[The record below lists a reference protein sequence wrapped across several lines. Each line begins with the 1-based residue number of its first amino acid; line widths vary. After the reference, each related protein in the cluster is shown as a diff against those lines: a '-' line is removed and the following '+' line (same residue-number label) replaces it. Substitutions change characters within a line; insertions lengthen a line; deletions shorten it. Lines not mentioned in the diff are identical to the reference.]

1 MMRAVVEL
9 QCRQRLPS
17 MMLTLRKYV
26 TLGAESE
33 QHPVKIRQDGVQCFY
48 IDESL
53 LIFGSRRTTK
63 ISSRG
68 GIDCINE
75 QFCQKRLLQIRN
87 AANVKGLL
95 ASGLVIDRGHK
106 NDGQIPA

>member
-1 MMRAVVEL
+1 MI
-9 QCRQRLPS
+9 
-17 MMLTLRKYV
+17 LTLRKYV

-33 QHPVKIRQDGVQCFY
+33 QHPRTDSTGWGAVFY
-48 IDESL
+48 IDQFQL
-53 LIFGSRRTTK
+53 VFGSRRGTKK
-63 ISSRG
+63 ISSRD
-68 GIDCINE
+68 GIDCIKE
-75 QFCQKRLLQIRN
+75 QFCQKRLLQIRY